1 MIEKKKKICDGC
13 NTPQLIYKNKMIEN
27 VRHRLCKDCNFRKDL
42 KLQPNKL
49 QIKKKSEKQ
58 LLIDKVYKVKHKL
71 FMIENPYCEAKL
83 KGCTGIA
90 TEVHHKKGRGIHT
103 NDVSTWCSVCRECHH
118 TIHHV
123 SPELARELN
132 LLA

>member
-1 MIEKKKKICDGC
+1 LITKKKICDGC
-13 NTPQLIYKNKMIEN
+13 NTEQFIYKNKMIDD
-27 VRHRLCKDCNFRKDL
+27 VRHRLCKDCNFRTDL
-42 KLQPNKL
+42 KLQPSKG
-49 QIKKKSEKQ
+49 QIKKKSDKQ
-58 LLIDKVYKVKHKL
+58 ILIDKVYKVKHKL
-71 FMIENPYCEAKL
+71 FMIENPYCQAKL
-83 KGCTGIA
+83 KGCTGVA
-90 TEVHHKKGRGIHT
+90 TEVHHIKGRGIHT